1 MKRIIFVTL
10 ILLVVLIDA
19 IVACALISYHKQ
31 PELTADEIK
40 QLDEQG
46 IWKERTSAERARIIE
61 DNDEALKERIRM
73 ISNAKEEVI
82 LSTFDFR
89 SDDSGKLMLG
99 ALIDAADRGGDRDG
113 IYRDRG
119 GEKTFSQAVCK
130 RIPETAADAICLR
143 SKESIGKGIA
153 VLACFISGKG
163 AIWTKK

>member
-1 MKRIIFVTL
+1 MITSGKKAMLPSERSKVWKVVTS
-10 ILLVVLIDA
+10 VEH
-19 IVACALISYHKQ
+19 Y
-31 PELTADEIK
+31 T
-40 QLDEQG
+40 
-46 IWKERTSAERARIIE
+46 W
-61 DNDEALKERIRM
+61 
-73 ISNAKEEVI
+73 
-82 LSTFDFR
+82 R
-89 SDDSGKLMLG
+89 SDL
-99 ALIDAADRGGDRDG
+99 RGTEILCENQFLEYPKRGPVTAFTITTVEPCNRWEFDMENTNMRGHWTGLFKQTEEGQRG